1 MIIQRT
7 DAGQAGQ
14 IARPVSVDLPKVAAD
29 VAKPVP
35 AATKEPSLQQLQS
48 AVGAINRVMQA
59 SGQNLEFSVDPGTK
73 KAVVQMVDSQ
83 SGEVI
88 RQIPSKEA
96 LAIAQSIDEFL
107 QRGLLLR
114 QKA

>member
-14 IARPVSVDLPKVAAD
+14 IARPVTVDLPKVAAD

-35 AATKEPSLQQLQS
+35 TATQEPSLQQLHS
-48 AVGAINRVMQA
+48 AVGAINQVMQA
-59 SGQNLEFSVDPGTK
+59 SGRNLSFSVDPTTK
-73 KAVVQMVDSQ
+73 KSVVQVTDAQ
-83 SGEVI
+83 TGELV
-88 RQIPSKEA
+88 RQIPSREV
-96 LAIAQSIDEFL
+96 LAIAESIDEFL